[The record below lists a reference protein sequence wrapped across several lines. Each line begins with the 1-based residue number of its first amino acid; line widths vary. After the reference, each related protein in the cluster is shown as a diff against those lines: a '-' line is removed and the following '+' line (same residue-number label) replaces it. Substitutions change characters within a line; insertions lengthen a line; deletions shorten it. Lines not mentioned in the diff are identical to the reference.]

1 MAVWFLFLQLHFI
14 ILKKISILTVNL
26 FQAVEEQLLIHR
38 RSIEQHLTK
47 FKSVKNRDDIRNNTI
62 LNKFKIQKRLWR
74 IMTDLELILYL
85 KKTDKL
91 QGLLRLDPPAMSSFP
106 YVQALFTIVFVVFS
120 KNSLNVNKASI
131 LVFSLYI
138 LKGLYA

>member
-1 MAVWFLFLQLHFI
+1 M
-14 ILKKISILTVNL
+14 TVNL

-106 YVQALFTIVFVVFS
+106 HVQALFTIFFVVFS
-120 KNSLNVNKASI
+120 KNSFKCKQSLHPC
-131 LVFSLYI
+131 LFSLYFKGTVCVI
-138 LKGLYA
+138 LCDPLCKWSLNYFVYF